1 MARSC
6 QWTLGPPKVI
16 AVFVLGLS
24 WRCQAGKGPLNTR
37 QGKAPKVDATAWNS
51 SLATDKNSG
60 SPVLSP
66 VCVKG
71 QSSPECYQ
79 PLSHGLW
86 HLRRAPDGTRDHR
99 CPMPPLPVFSSPPS
113 AHSRRWF
120 SLFITGLGS
129 NSWPVC
135 VKHVFSPT

>member
-1 MARSC
+1 MDTRPSQGHSSVCSGSQKSC
-6 QWTLGPPKVI
+6 SFLEVPGWQE
-16 AVFVLGLS
+16 A
-24 WRCQAGKGPLNTR
+24 LNTR

-79 PLSHGLW
+79 PHSHGPR

-99 CPMPPLPVFSSPPS
+99 CPMPPLPVLSSSPS
-113 AHSRRWF
+113 AHSRWRF

-129 NSWPVC
+129 NSWLVR
-135 VKHVFSPT
+135 VKHAFSPI

>member
-1 MARSC
+1 MDTRPSQGHSSVCSGSQEHCSFLEVPGWQEA
-6 QWTLGPPKVI
+6 
-16 AVFVLGLS
+16 
-24 WRCQAGKGPLNTR
+24 LNTR

-79 PLSHGLW
+79 PHSHGPW
-86 HLRRAPDGTRDHR
+86 HPCRAPGITAAP
-99 CPMPPLPVFSSPPS
+99 CLLFLCFLLP
-113 AHSRRWF
+113 HLLISRRRF
-120 SLFITGLGS
+120 SLCITELGS
-129 NSWPVC
+129 NSWLVR
-135 VKHVFSPT
+135 VKHAFSPT